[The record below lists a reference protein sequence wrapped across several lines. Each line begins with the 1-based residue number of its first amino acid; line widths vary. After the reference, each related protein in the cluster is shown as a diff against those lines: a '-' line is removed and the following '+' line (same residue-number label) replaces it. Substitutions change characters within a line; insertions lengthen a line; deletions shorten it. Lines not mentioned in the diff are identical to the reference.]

1 MSEEASALETTVRE
15 ICTRHAGLEGPL
27 LPILHAVQ
35 ERLGHISE
43 PAIRAIAQALN
54 LTRAEV
60 FGVVS
65 FYDDFRRQPP
75 ARHILRVCRAE
86 ACQAQGGRALWA
98 AARQAVSG
106 VPGHQLALEPVLC
119 LGNCACGPSVQMDGR
134 TLGRMS
140 AERVQA
146 LVAEAAA

>member
-1 MSEEASALETTVRE
+1 MDSAPGDLQATIDD
-15 ICTRHAGLEGPL
+15 ICAAHARLEGPL

-35 ERLGHISE
+35 DRLGHISE
-43 PAIRAIAQALN
+43 PAIRAVAQALN
-54 LTRAEV
+54 LSRAEV

-65 FYDDFRRQPP
+65 FYDDFRREPP
-75 ARHILRVCRAE
+75 ARHVLRVCRAE
-86 ACQAQGGRALWA
+86 ACQAQGGRALWK
-98 AARQAVSG
+98 AARQAVAG
-106 VPGHQLALEPVLC
+106 VSAQQLALEPVLC

-140 AERVQA
+140 AERVLA

>member
-1 MSEEASALETTVRE
+1 MSEDASALEATVRE
-15 ICTRHAGLEGPL
+15 ICARHAGQEGAL

-35 ERLGHISE
+35 ARLGHISE
-43 PAIRAIAQALN
+43 PAIRAIAQALK

-65 FYDDFRRQPP
+65 FYDDFRRRPP

-98 AARQAVSG
+98 AAEQALAG
-106 VPGHQLALEPVLC
+106 VAPGQLALEPVLC
-119 LGNCACGPSVQMDGR
+119 LGNCACGPSAQLDGR

-140 AERVQA
+140 AERVRA